1 MRVHCR
7 WEGRIQVHHK
17 PRERSYEAFGEYVRN
32 QRQIARLSL
41 RQAAALARI
50 SNPYLSQIEH
60 GLALPSVTVIRG
72 LADALHVSAETL
84 LQLATGISGAEPA
97 NGSAAPSTGQPATEQ
112 AILADPR
119 LDDAQRHALLA
130 VLATFLGPSPA
141 DTPEAADTAGADDGP
156 APIAIPAPRR
166 RQQPTASPKQKEVR
180 DHA

>member
-1 MRVHCR
+1 VHR
-7 WEGRIQVHHK
+7 K
-17 PRERSYEAFGEYVRN
+17 PRERTYEAFGAYVRN
-32 QRQIARLSL
+32 QRQLARLSL

-84 LQLATGISGAEPA
+84 LHLATGISGADSEDGTGA
-97 NGSAAPSTGQPATEQ
+97 TTGQPATEQ

-130 VLATFLGPSPA
+130 VLATFLGTSSVPGPDGA
-141 DTPEAADTAGADDGP
+141 EPEDDTPAPTA
-156 APIAIPAPRR
+156 INAPRR
-166 RQQPTASPKQKEVR
+166 RQQPRTSPKEREVQ

>member
-1 MRVHCR
+1 VLVH
-7 WEGRIQVHHK
+7 GK
-17 PRERSYEAFGEYVRN
+17 PRERSYEAFGAYVRN
-32 QRQIARLSL
+32 QRQLARLSL

-84 LQLATGISGAEPA
+84 LHLATGISGAEPGTGPA
-97 NGSAAPSTGQPATEQ
+97 GASAGRQAGTEQ

-119 LDDAQRHALLA
+119 LDEAQRHALLA
-130 VLATFLGPSPA
+130 VLATFLGTSPA
-141 DTPEAADTAGADDGP
+141 GQHAGEDGP
-156 APIAIPAPRR
+156 APTAIHAPRR
-166 RQQPTASPKQKEVR
+166 RRQPTVPPKEKEVQ

>member
-1 MRVHCR
+1 MHD
-7 WEGRIQVHHK
+7 K
-17 PRERSYEAFGEYVRN
+17 PRERSYQALGEYVRN
-32 QRQIARLSL
+32 QRQIARLTL

-84 LQLATGISGAEPA
+84 LHLATGISGAEPA
-97 NGSAAPSTGQPATEQ
+97 SGSAAPSTGQPATEQ

-130 VLATFLGPSPA
+130 VLATFLGASPAETPQAA
-141 DTPEAADTAGADDGP
+141 DTPEAAGTAGADDGP

-166 RQQPTASPKQKEVR
+166 RQQPTASSKEKEVQ